1 MGGESIFVEAM
12 LKHTLPTQSPQVDV
26 ELNTVQDSSTAA
38 RKIGGLPQR
47 PKKAKPKVKGDGD
60 D

>member
-38 RKIGGLPQR
+38 KKIGGLPQR
-47 PKKAKPKVKGDGD
+47 PKTFGQTKS
-60 D
+60 

>member
-26 ELNTVQDSSTAA
+26 ELNTVQDSSSTAA
-38 RKIGGLPQR
+38 KKIGGLPQR
-47 PKKAKPKVKGDGD
+47 PKTFGQTKS
-60 D
+60 